1 VNTPSFNTRFLVDQ
15 SPEEV
20 FGAINDVR
28 AWWSGSIE
36 GDTDRL
42 GAEFRYRYEDLHD
55 STQKLAELVPGRK
68 IVWRV
73 TESHLSF
80 VEDQRGWKGTDI
92 VFEIAQKGGRT
103 EVHFTHAGL
112 TPSCECYEACSQG
125 WTAMVDNLRERIV
138 TGEPQ
143 PDPFAADA

>member
-1 VNTPSFNTRFLVDQ
+1 MNTQSFSTCFLVDR

-28 AWWSGSIE
+28 GWWSGSID
-36 GDTDRL
+36 GDTDKL
-42 GAEFRYRYEDLHD
+42 GAEFRYRYDDLHD
-55 STQKLAELVPGRK
+55 STQKLTELIPGKK

-73 TESHLSF
+73 TDSHLSF

-92 VFEIAQKGGRT
+92 VFQIAKKGGRT
-103 EVHFTHAGL
+103 EVHFTHDGL
-112 TPSCECYEACSQG
+112 TPSCECYDACSQG
-125 WTAMVDNLRERIV
+125 WTAMVANLRERIL

-143 PDPFAADA
+143 PDPFAAGA